1 MIARDAVAA
10 VAITAKEM
18 ARARVS
24 ATLNAIEAAQAE
36 IDRAAQALAAVRGF
50 VPEYERL
57 LEIYET
63 VRSAWYAV
71 EERRRVL
78 GGGIKLDH
86 DEATA
91 YELAQWGR
99 DARP

>member
-1 MIARDAVAA
+1 MIASNVVAA
-10 VAITAKEM
+10 EITTDEM

-50 VPEYERL
+50 VPQYERL

-63 VRSAWYAV
+63 VRAAWYAV
-71 EERRRVL
+71 EERSRVL

-86 DEATA
+86 DEVTA
-91 YELAQWGR
+91 YELAEWGR

>member
-1 MIARDAVAA
+1 MIAIDDVA
-10 VAITAKEM
+10 AITADEM

-24 ATLNAIEAAQAE
+24 ATLNAIETAQSE
-36 IDRAAQALAAVRGF
+36 IDRAAQALSAVRGF

-63 VRSAWYAV
+63 VRATWYAV
-71 EERRRVL
+71 EERRRVI

-86 DEATA
+86 DEVTA
-91 YELAQWGR
+91 YELSQWGR
-99 DARP
+99 GARP

>member
-1 MIARDAVAA
+1 MTASDVAV
-10 VAITAKEM
+10 TADEM
-18 ARARVS
+18 ARARVT
-24 ATLNAIEAAQAE
+24 ATLNAIEAAQVE
-36 IDRAAQALAAVRGF
+36 IDQAAQALAAVCGC

-63 VRSAWYAV
+63 VRAAWYAV

-86 DEATA
+86 EDVTP
-91 YELAQWGR
+91 YELGQWGR
-99 DARP
+99 GAPP